1 MKALGKTGWQLFA
14 FAAVAVSATLFFPLK
29 TKTMFGEED
38 RAAFAILASEAGE
51 VLENL
56 VVAWADL

>member
-1 MKALGKTGWQLFA
+1 
-14 FAAVAVSATLFFPLK
+14 
-29 TKTMFGEED
+29 MFGEED